1 MFLCVLGES
10 FRGRVARGVVLG
22 EFFRAKRPCAGLGG
36 DAAHFRL
43 VAVGVLRHAKPFC
56 GVSPTCRSLGWRN
69 YPRLLAARPRLEGR
83 GHQTADPLGE
93 IVENGLLV
101 ARWSAFWAQR
111 CLSWCVVRTR
121 PRYCEREPAIS
132 HVNPLLRAW
141 AGLPRLALEG

>member
-1 MFLCVLGES
+1 MLGEF
-10 FRGRVARGVVLG
+10 FRGRVAGGIVLG
-22 EFFRAKRPCAGLGG
+22 EYFRAKRPAPVLEAARRTSGWWRWGFCAMRSPF
-36 DAAHFRL
+36 AA
-43 VAVGVLRHAKPFC
+43 
-56 GVSPTCRSLGWRN
+56 CRTFAWRN
-69 YPRLLAARPRLEGR
+69 SPRLLAARPRLEGR